1 MALKKFD
8 TIIFNRNCEKKT
20 TVSELRKM
28 KEKTSKKEAEING
41 HYQEISCA
49 VKLHFS
55 ITGVSDI
62 SLNNM
67 QVTNSEST

>member
-8 TIIFNRNCEKKT
+8 TIIFNRNSCEKKT

-41 HYQEISCA
+41 H
-49 VKLHFS
+49 
-55 ITGVSDI
+55 
-62 SLNNM
+62 
-67 QVTNSEST
+67 